1 MIFPPMKVCTNFL
14 VLFEALAASRRFL
27 VSIFYE
33 AGLGCRFNFCF
44 LFLIPVHNLA
54 FSTSLNLK
62 ERSLVSILPDCDHRG
77 SRVSMRLAYWIVG

>member
-1 MIFPPMKVCTNFL
+1 MSVKRSLTLLSEVADDLSTKSARIL

-44 LFLIPVHNLA
+44 LFLIPVCLHNVS

-62 ERSLVSILPDCDHRG
+62 DRSLASIL
-77 SRVSMRLAYWIVG
+77 